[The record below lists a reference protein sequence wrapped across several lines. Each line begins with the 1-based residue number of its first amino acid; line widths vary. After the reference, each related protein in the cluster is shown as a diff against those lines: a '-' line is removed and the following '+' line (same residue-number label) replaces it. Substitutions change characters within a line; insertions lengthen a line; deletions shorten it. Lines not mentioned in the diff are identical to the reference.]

1 MLNRRIL
8 DKLNKQMNAELYS
21 AYLYLSMSAY
31 FESVNMTGCAN
42 WMRVQA
48 QEEMTHT
55 MKFYSF
61 IVERDGRIKMS
72 SIKAPPDE
80 WNSPLDAFESAYAH
94 EQKVTGMVNDLV
106 NIAIEVKDHAT
117 NSFLQWF
124 VNEQVEEE
132 ASAERI
138 IQKIKLMGDASGAMF
153 MIDNELGQ
161 RIFVHPTENK

>member
-1 MLNRRIL
+1 M
-8 DKLNKQMNAELYS
+8 A
-21 AYLYLSMSAY
+21 
-31 FESVNMTGCAN
+31 GCAN

-48 QEEMTHT
+48 QEELTHA
-55 MKFYSF
+55 MKFFSF
-61 IVERDGRIKMS
+61 IVERGGRVKMS
-72 SIKAPPDE
+72 SIEVPPDE
-80 WNSPLDAFESAYAH
+80 WNSPLDAFESTYAH

-153 MIDNELGQ
+153 MIDNELG
-161 RIFVHPTENK
+161 RRVFIPPAKNE